1 MHYEINLF
9 CGVSFVVFF
18 QCVFTIT
25 FLYQI
30 FLKFS
35 NDLISW
41 RRVEKKIG
49 IGKRWGGEKLAKI
62 MHWKIEINK
71 IKSEILGLERL
82 WVK

>member
-1 MHYEINLF
+1 M
-9 CGVSFVVFF
+9 
-18 QCVFTIT
+18 
-25 FLYQI
+25 
-30 FLKFS
+30 K
-35 NDLISW
+35 
-41 RRVEKKIG
+41 KKIG

>member
-9 CGVSFVVFF
+9 CGVSFVGFF

-41 RRVEKKIG
+41 RRVEKKNRYRKEMG
-49 IGKRWGGEKLAKI
+49 RRKTCENYA
-62 MHWKIEINK
+62 
-71 IKSEILGLERL
+71 LEN
-82 WVK
+82 